1 MKSLHQRTL
10 QEMKSLCKEIHPEDG
25 IPPHLLKRQQQQ
37 QNTPNAARANQYCK
51 ATHRA
56 LDAGFYSVCGD
67 ERLKSLHILS
77 VEPHNKGSSL
87 LVIIAAPD
95 PDIQAMA
102 ELEQTLQKASGLLRS
117 VVAMEIQRKRTPHLT
132 FRVVPET

>member
-1 MKSLHQRTL
+1 MKSLHRRTL

-25 IPPHLLKRQQQQ
+25 IPPHLLKRKQQHH
-37 QNTPNAARANQYCK
+37 TPNAARANQYCK
-51 ATHRA
+51 AAQRA
-56 LDAGFYSVCGD
+56 LDAGLASVCGD

-77 VEPHNKGSSL
+77 VEPQHKGSSL

-95 PDIQAMA
+95 PDVRAMA

-117 VVAMEIQRKRTPHLT
+117 VVAMDIQRKRAPHLT